1 MIALLQRTSS
11 ASVTVDDALVG
22 RIGVGLLALLCV
34 ERGDTEREAHALLA
48 RTLALRVFPDAQGRM
63 NRSLADLAADD
74 APGGSGVAPTDT
86 QDPDADGGRRA
97 RAGLLLVPQFT
108 LAADTRSGRRPSFTG
123 AAPPDEGRR
132 LFAHLVAL
140 ARARHPGV
148 ETGIFGAEMAVA
160 LVNDG
165 PVTIWL
171 REAPAA

>member
-11 ASVTVDDALVG
+11 ASVTVDGEVVG

-34 ERGDTEREAHALLA
+34 ERGDTERVAHALLA
-48 RTLALRVFPDAQGRM
+48 RTLGLRIFPDEQGRM
-63 NRSLADLAADD
+63 NRSLADLARMPVVELPGNACAASP
-74 APGGSGVAPTDT
+74 APGAGI
-86 QDPDADGGRRA
+86 DARERS
-97 RAGLLLVPQFT
+97 GLLLVPQFT

-132 LFAHLVAL
+132 LFELFVER
-140 ARARHPGV
+140 ARATHAGV
-148 ETGIFGAEMAVA
+148 ETGAFGALMAVA

-165 PVTIWL
+165 PVTLWL